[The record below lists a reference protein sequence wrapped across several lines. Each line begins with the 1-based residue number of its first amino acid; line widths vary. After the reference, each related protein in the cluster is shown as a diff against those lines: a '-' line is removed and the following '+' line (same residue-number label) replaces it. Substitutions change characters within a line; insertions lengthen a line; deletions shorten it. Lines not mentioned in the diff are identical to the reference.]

1 MGGAMHC
8 QATWRALA
16 VTYAVVAGM
25 QVYLA
30 ISMNTAW
37 AWELGAVFAL
47 AAAGF
52 GFAVWRAR
60 RPPGDGAFP
69 DPAPTA
75 IALASEPR
83 NTVNFQSDLRSR
95 H

>member
-1 MGGAMHC
+1 MQR

-25 QVYLA
+25 QVWLA
-30 ISMNTAW
+30 ISMNVAW
-37 AWELGAVFAL
+37 AWVVGAVFAV
-47 AAAGF
+47 AAAGL
-52 GFAVWRAR
+52 GVAALRDR
-60 RPPGDGAFP
+60 QPPVDGALPEP
-69 DPAPTA
+69 DRPA
-75 IALASEPR
+75 IAPASETR